1 MKLRINKILLGLTL
15 TIAMISLSGCG
26 STTQKEGES
35 IPVENNI
42 EEKESKEISD
52 GDEEIVLENDAIL
65 LNDENFSKRLDD
77 IFESPNQYV
86 GIQIRYEG
94 FVYMIDDIKE
104 DIYVVGRKYELGDHG
119 DHIDETVI
127 GFPMSYDGTWP
138 ALNTWV
144 EVTGVIEMKSIN
156 GNMLPSVRVNKLK
169 VMEERGQ
176 EKITD

>member
-42 EEKESKEISD
+42 EEKESKETSD

-77 IFESPNQYV
+77 IFESPNEYV

-94 FVYMIDDIKE
+94 FLYMLDDIKE
-104 DIYVVGRKYELGDHG
+104 DIYVVGRKYELEHHG

-156 GNMLPSVRVNKLK
+156 GTMLPSVRVNKLK

-176 EKITD
+176 EKVTD

>member
-35 IPVENNI
+35 ISVENNI
-42 EEKESKEISD
+42 EEKESKENSD

-77 IFESPNQYV
+77 IFESPNEYV

-104 DIYVVGRKYELGDHG
+104 DIYVVGRKFELEHG
-119 DHIDETVI
+119 DHVDETVI
-127 GFPMSYDGTWP
+127 GFPMSYGGTWP

-156 GNMLPSVRVNKLK
+156 GTMLPSVRVSKLK

-176 EKITD
+176 EKVTD

>member
-15 TIAMISLSGCG
+15 TIAMTSLSGCG

-35 IPVENNI
+35 IPVENSI
-42 EEKESKEISD
+42 EENESKETSD
-52 GDEEIVLENDAIL
+52 GNEEIVLENDAIL

-77 IFESPNQYV
+77 IFESPKDYV
-86 GIQIRYEG
+86 GIQIKYEG
-94 FVYMIDDIKE
+94 FVYMIDDIK
-104 DIYVVGRKYELGDHG
+104 DIYVVGRKYELEHG

-127 GFPMSYDGTWP
+127 GFPMSYGATWP

-156 GNMLPSVRVNKLK
+156 GNMLPSVRVSKLK

-176 EKITD
+176 EKVAD